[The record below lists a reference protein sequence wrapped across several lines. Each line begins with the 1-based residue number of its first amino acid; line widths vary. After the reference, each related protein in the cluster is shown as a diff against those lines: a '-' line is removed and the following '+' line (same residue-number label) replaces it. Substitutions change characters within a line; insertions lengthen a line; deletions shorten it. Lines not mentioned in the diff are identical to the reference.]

1 MTVAER
7 VGVQYATINLGV
19 GEEFLFQVSYGL
31 IVISSNSNGQT
42 AVFLKSNASVQQ
54 LHVSSDSF
62 GYSFEVSYVSNTT
75 IKIKN
80 VFTTARSIEVIS
92 LAPFGKPH

>member
-1 MTVAER
+1 MAGL
-7 VGVQYATINLGV
+7 VGVKYATTNLAA

-42 AVFLKSNASVQQ
+42 AVFVKSNSTMTK
-54 LHVSSDSF
+54 LHETSNSF
-62 GYSFEVSYVSNTT
+62 NSSFEVSLVDSTS

-80 VFTTARSIEVIS
+80 IHSTSRSIEIIS
-92 LAPFGKPH
+92 LASFGKPH